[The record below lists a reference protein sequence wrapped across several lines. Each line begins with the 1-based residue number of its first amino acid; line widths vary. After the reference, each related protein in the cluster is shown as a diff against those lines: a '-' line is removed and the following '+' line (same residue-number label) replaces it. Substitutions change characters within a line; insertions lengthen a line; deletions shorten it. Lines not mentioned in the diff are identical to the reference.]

1 MTLYQLIELFDDWN
15 SIVKVNN
22 YDLTASKLFKITD
35 LEGKILNYD
44 VMAWGFYDGQLCVRI
59 DAIDL

>member
-1 MTLYQLIELFDDWN
+1 MTLFQLIELFDDWN

-44 VMAWGFYDGQLCVRI
+44 VMAWGFYDGHITVRLNVV
-59 DAIDL
+59 DL

>member
-1 MTLYQLIELFDDWN
+1 MTLFQLIELFDDWN

-22 YDLTASKLFKITD
+22 HNLTASKLFKITD

>member
-1 MTLYQLIELFDDWN
+1 MTLHQLIELFDDWN
-15 SIVKVNN
+15 SIIKVNN

-44 VMAWGFYDGQLCVRI
+44 VMAFGFYDGQLCVRLDI
-59 DAIDL
+59 IDL

>member
-1 MTLYQLIELFDDWN
+1 MTLHQLLDLFDDWN
-15 SIVKVNN
+15 RTLKVNN

-44 VMAWGFYDGQLCVRI
+44 VMAWGFYDGQLCVRL

>member
-1 MTLYQLIELFDDWN
+1 MTLFQLIELFDDWN

-59 DAIDL
+59 NAIGL